1 MEINQFET
9 QAFRNKVLSLFK
21 MRRTIQENMSVSG
34 THNHVVW
41 DFVEGA
47 LQKKG
52 SSGVTKIALY
62 YFYMRCEEVADIDS
76 HFQPFLDRSMIGD
89 TSGPLDDDIG
99 VASQSDVSA
108 LSLSGRKRGRRNGD
122 SEASGTTASVAAY
135 LMTANENQT
144 ALLRCLSE
152 AAHDRKQKLK
162 LTKRK
167 MGIDARNNRFEKRLQ
182 IAMALNRTDELNLLL
197 EEAKSGVSH
206 DDSESDSDNR
216 SK

>member
-1 MEINQFET
+1 M
-9 QAFRNKVLSLFK
+9 
-21 MRRTIQENMSVSG
+21 SG

-52 SSGVTKIALY
+52 SSGITKIALY

-99 VASQSDVSA
+99 ATSQSDVSA
-108 LSLSGRKRGRRNGD
+108 LSLSGRKQRRSGN
-122 SEASGTTASVAAY
+122 SEVSGATAAVEAY
-135 LMTANENQT
+135 LVTANENQT
-144 ALLRCLSE
+144 ALLKCLSE
-152 AAHDRKQKLK
+152 AAHDRKRKLK
-162 LTKRK
+162 LAKRK

-182 IAMALNRTDELNLLL
+182 IAKALNCTDELNLLL
-197 EEAKSGVSH
+197 LEAKSGLIG
-206 DDSESDSDNR
+206 DDNESDTDN
-216 SK
+216 SS

>member
-1 MEINQFET
+1 M
-9 QAFRNKVLSLFK
+9 
-21 MRRTIQENMSVSG
+21 SG

-52 SSGVTKIALY
+52 SSGITKIALY
-62 YFYMRCEEVADIDS
+62 YFYMRCEEVPDIDS
-76 HFQPFLDRSMIGD
+76 HFQPFLDSRSMIGD
-89 TSGPLDDDIG
+89 TSGPLDDNIG

-108 LSLSGRKRGRRNGD
+108 LSLSGRKRGRTGN
-122 SEASGTTASVAAY
+122 SEASGTTAAVEAY

-144 ALLRCLSE
+144 ALLKCLSE

-167 MGIDARNNRFEKRLQ
+167 MGIDARNSRFEKRLQ
-182 IAMALNRTDELNLLL
+182 IATALNSTDELNLLL
-197 EEAKSGVSH
+197 QEVKSAAN
-206 DDSESDSDNR
+206 DTNNSESDSDN
-216 SK
+216 SSL